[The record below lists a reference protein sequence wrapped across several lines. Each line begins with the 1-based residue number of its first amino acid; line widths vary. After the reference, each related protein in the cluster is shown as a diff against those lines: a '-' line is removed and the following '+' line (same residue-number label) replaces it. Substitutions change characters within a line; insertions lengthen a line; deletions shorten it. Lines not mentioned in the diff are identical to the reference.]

1 MRSAK
6 LDKIVTGQNSS
17 WTFSFWTKNTGHFR
31 CHPRFCSNSA
41 RKSYF
46 LKIQLVCDGRT
57 DRPTN
62 RPTDRP
68 TNRRTDTPFYRDART
83 HLKIR
88 NERLVRP
95 DLSLA
100 IWISNRMIVY
110 QKSRP
115 HLHSLSASP
124 FYSFILHPSSIL
136 LSYHRNFVFCTP
148 FFATN
153 STL

>member
-1 MRSAK
+1 MSGEYEIFSYDCTFLSGSRVLPF
-6 LDKIVTGQNSS
+6 LDAPSTISYMPLNELEIGLYSQS
-17 WTFSFWTKNTGHFR
+17 
-31 CHPRFCSNSA
+31 
-41 RKSYF
+41 RKSF
-46 LKIQLVCDGRT
+46 RNKEQISGLTRHKKVVRGDER
-57 DRPTN
+57 
-62 RPTDRP
+62 
-68 TNRRTDTPFYRDART
+68 
-83 HLKIR
+83 LKIR